1 VSEAL
6 GAWSE
11 TSVTGHACEVF
22 EPHKPSEHGNVVLYL
37 HGRRLRRLSQS
48 VPFTR
53 ELARRGLR
61 AIAPFTGRCWWTD
74 KLCPDFDAQLSPL
87 RHLVDNVLPHI
98 AERWGA
104 RPPRI
109 ALLGTGMGGQG
120 ALTAAFRFPNQF
132 PIVAAV
138 GPSIDYQLLFYD
150 DDEPMLPAMYA
161 DAESARQDT
170 ATLHVHPLN
179 WPRNTWFA
187 ADPADGVWYEG
198 AERLRM
204 KLSAL
209 GVPHECDLETSAG
222 GYDWPYYELMAPRAM
237 EFIAGRLEHER
248 LRV

>member
-1 VSEAL
+1 MSQPF

-11 TSVTGHACEVF
+11 TSLAGHACDVF
-22 EPHKPSEHGNVVLYL
+22 EPSTPSEHGYVVVYL
-37 HGRRLRRLSQS
+37 HGRRQRRLSES
-48 VPFTR
+48 AAYCG
-53 ELARRGLR
+53 ELARHGLR
-61 AIAPFTGRCWWTD
+61 AIAPAAGRCWWTD
-74 KLCPDFDAQLSPL
+74 KICPDFDPRISPL
-87 RHLVDNVLPHI
+87 RHLLDNVLPHI

-104 RPPRI
+104 QPPRI

-120 ALTAAFRFPNQF
+120 ALTAAFRYPNQF

-138 GPSIDYQLLFYD
+138 GPSIDYHLRFYD

-161 DAESARQDT
+161 DAEAARQDT

-187 ADPADGVWYEG
+187 ADPADAIWHEG

-209 GVPHECDLETSAG
+209 GVPHECDLEASAG
-222 GYDWPYYELMAPRAM
+222 GHDWPYYDLMAPRAM
-237 EFIAGRLEHER
+237 AFIVERLEHER
-248 LRV
+248 RRV